1 MENKSVTGIL
11 QKYAI
16 YVVLAV
22 LFIACSLISPYFLQS
37 SNLINVARQLCVGLL
52 IAYGEMILIVG
63 GFIDLSVGSV
73 LALAGCL
80 SVSVFKQTQSMML
93 ALITALAV
101 GVICPT
107 RMAARAASSVR

>member
-37 SNLINVARQLCVGLL
+37 SNLINVTTFYSTHIWGRSKDKSYRGMV
-52 IAYGEMILIVG
+52 
-63 GFIDLSVGSV
+63 
-73 LALAGCL
+73 AGKKL
-80 SVSVFKQTQSMML
+80 YK
-93 ALITALAV
+93 I
-101 GVICPT
+101 
-107 RMAARAASSVR
+107 